1 MRDSDPATPT
11 TSRSRIP
18 RSVVAGLSAVV
29 LAAGAGAAW
38 WTWETA
44 QTSQPTTPNVTSAPP
59 ATSPSPT
66 DITQA
71 PIAQTVQVYWLKSND
86 TQFEIVPA
94 PANVSAPGQPE
105 ALLKAALEALL
116 KGSGSP
122 DLTSTV
128 PEGTSLRQVAIKSDG
143 VHVDLSQAFTSGGG
157 SASMTGRVGQVIY
170 TATTLDPQAPVWL
183 SVEGKPLEVLGGEG
197 LMIDQPMTR
206 EAFNQSFMAP

>member
-1 MRDSDPATPT
+1 MRDSDPATPS

-18 RSVVAGLSAVV
+18 RSVLAGLSAVV
-29 LAAGAGAAW
+29 LAAGAGTAW
-38 WTWETA
+38 WTWKSA
-44 QTSQPTTPNVTSAPP
+44 QPTSPDTISAPS
-59 ATSPSPT
+59 ASPSPT

-71 PIAQTVQVYWLKSND
+71 PIAQTIQVYWLKSID
-86 TQFEIVPA
+86 TRFEIVPS
-94 PANVSAPGQPE
+94 PVNVSAPGQPE
-105 ALLKAALEALL
+105 ALLKAALEAML
-116 KGSGSP
+116 KGSDSP

-128 PEGTSLRQVAIKSDG
+128 PQGTTLRQVTIQPDG

-206 EAFNQSFMAP
+206 EMFDQNFMAQ

>member
-1 MRDSDPATPT
+1 MRDSDSARPSAN
-11 TSRSRIP
+11 RSGMP
-18 RSVVAGLSAVV
+18 RSVLAGLSAVV
-29 LAAGAGAAW
+29 LAAGVGTAW
-38 WTWETA
+38 WTWKFN
-44 QTSQPTTPNVTSAPP
+44 QTPQPP
-59 ATSPSPT
+59 ASSISEPTASPSPT

-71 PIAQTVQVYWLKSND
+71 PIAQTVQVYWLKSVD
-86 TQFEIVPA
+86 TRFDVVPS

-105 ALLKAALEALL
+105 ALLKAALEAML
-116 KGSGSP
+116 KGPDSP

-128 PEGTSLRQVAIKSDG
+128 PSGTTLRQVTIKPDG

-157 SASMTGRVGQVIY
+157 SASMIGRVGQVIY

-206 EAFNQSFMAP
+206 EAFNQNFMAQ